1 VDKSEQLNQ
10 SAKKFQKASKNLKS
24 AMWWKNVKMW
34 LMIIGIVLVL
44 AVFIWGIATNFKF
57 LPPPK

>member
-1 VDKSEQLNQ
+1 MDKSEQLNQ
-10 SAKKFQKASKNLKS
+10 SAKKFQKASKTLKS

-57 LPPPK
+57 LPQK